1 MSEPDETGA
10 RLLRIGDAARFVG
23 VSQSTL
29 RSWER
34 AGWIAPAR
42 TRGNQRLYSTA
53 DLDRLTNLRP
63 LVQPQLRQLGLR
75 RAVSRLTPPA
85 TRSIEDL
92 AGPRLRTLRVR
103 RGLSLRNVARAA
115 QTSAA
120 HLSAVERGLA
130 TPTVAL
136 LQRVAASVGVTV
148 IEAFSDGG
156 GEAPAKKLVRRRER
170 RALPGF
176 HGVEIEDL
184 VRFPGAILQVELFT
198 VEPGGGSGGDYHHDG
213 EEAIFVLD
221 GSLLVWLDEVERFDL
236 GAGDTLYF
244 SSEQAH
250 RWQNQGDTPTR
261 LLWVNTPPTF

>member
-29 RSWER
+29 RAWER

-42 TRGNQRLYSTA
+42 TPGNQRLYSTT
-53 DLDRLTNLRP
+53 DLDRLTDLRP

-75 RAVSRLTPPA
+75 RALGRTTPTQTP
-85 TRSIEDL
+85 SIEDL
-92 AGPRLRTLRVR
+92 AGPRLRTVRVR
-103 RGLSLRNVARAA
+103 RGLSLRHVARAA

-156 GEAPAKKLVRRRER
+156 AEAPVEKLVRRGER
-170 RALPGF
+170 RALAGF

-184 VRFPGAILQVELFT
+184 VRFPDAILQVEHFT
-198 VEPGGGSGGDYHHDG
+198 VEPGGGSGGSYRHDG
-213 EEAIFVLD
+213 EEAIFVIE

-236 GAGDTLYF
+236 DAGDTLYF
-244 SSEQAH
+244 RSDQAH
-250 RWQNQGDTPTR
+250 RWQNQGDAPTR